1 MTTSRAVQVRRLPS
15 RLVLALGCVAL
26 VATGAGAQV
35 SDPRAGAGVLMESYT
50 FKSPAQVDV
59 QKISLLTVPISV
71 RVSLAP
77 QWELGVNGAYAS
89 GSLTRQSGEAATISG
104 LTDTDI
110 RLTYA
115 TAGDR
120 LRVSAV
126 ALAPTGKSKLS
137 AAEMDVMGV
146 VAADLLPFAISNWG
160 SGGGL
165 GMSAALALPVSD
177 ASTIGISGGY
187 VLARSYEPLAAT
199 SFAYRP
205 GNQMQMRAAADR
217 TFGSSAKASLQLSY
231 LHFGQDQTAGSN
243 FYQTGDRLQAVG
255 SLAFAAGDRGTG
267 LLYVGYLQRQEGKY
281 TSVVQVTPAQNLVYA
296 GTGFRQRVGGVVLV
310 PTLDVRVLGNDA
322 GIEQGRTISAGIG
335 LEVPAGNFELLP
347 LARARFGHLTV
358 RTAQE
363 SDFTGLELGLSI
375 RNRSFS
381 R

>member
-1 MTTSRAVQVRRLPS
+1 
-15 RLVLALGCVAL
+15 
-26 VATGAGAQV
+26 
-35 SDPRAGAGVLMESYT
+35 
-50 FKSPAQVDV
+50 
-59 QKISLLTVPISV
+59 
-71 RVSLAP
+71 
-77 QWELGVNGAYAS
+77 
-89 GSLTRQSGEAATISG
+89 
-104 LTDTDI
+104 
-110 RLTYA
+110 
-115 TAGDR
+115 
-120 LRVSAV
+120 
-126 ALAPTGKSKLS
+126 
-137 AAEMDVMGV
+137 
-146 VAADLLPFAISNWG
+146 
-160 SGGGL
+160 
-165 GMSAALALPVSD
+165 MSAALALPVSD

-187 VLARSYEPLAAT
+187 VMARSYEPLAAT